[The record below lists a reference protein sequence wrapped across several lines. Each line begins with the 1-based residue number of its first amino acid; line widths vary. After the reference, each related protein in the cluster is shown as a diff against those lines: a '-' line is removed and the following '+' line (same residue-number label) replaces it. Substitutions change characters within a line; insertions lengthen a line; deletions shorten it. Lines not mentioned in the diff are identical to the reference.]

1 MSNFSD
7 IDFEKIFKPMSEEEI
22 KKEKI
27 MEEERKKYYDKVKEN
42 FLNLARSLPGR
53 EFETPSDPLTTIKGE
68 IKDNK
73 IVNLRALTSNRA
85 LKEGINMIF
94 SNNDNNYFEYSINN
108 NVTLKSDAI
117 PENFKDIMSWI
128 LKVDGINYENDYN
141 NGKSK

>member
-7 IDFEKIFKPMSEEEI
+7 IDFEKIFKPMSEEEL

-27 MEEERKKYYDKVKEN
+27 MGEERKKYYDKVKEN

-53 EFETPSDPLTTIKGE
+53 EFETPNDPLTTIKGE

-94 SNNDNNYFEYSINN
+94 SNSDNNYFEYSINN
-108 NVTLKSDAI
+108 NLTLKSDTI

-128 LKVDGINYENDYN
+128 LTVDGINYENDYN

>member
-7 IDFEKIFKPMSEEEI
+7 IDFEKIFKPMSEEEL

-27 MEEERKKYYDKVKEN
+27 MGEERKKYYDKVKEN

-53 EFETPSDPLTTIKGE
+53 EFETPNDPLTTIKGE

-94 SNNDNNYFEYSINN
+94 SNSDNNYFEYSINN
-108 NVTLKSDAI
+108 NVTLKSDTI

-128 LKVDGINYENDYN
+128 LTVDGINYENDYN